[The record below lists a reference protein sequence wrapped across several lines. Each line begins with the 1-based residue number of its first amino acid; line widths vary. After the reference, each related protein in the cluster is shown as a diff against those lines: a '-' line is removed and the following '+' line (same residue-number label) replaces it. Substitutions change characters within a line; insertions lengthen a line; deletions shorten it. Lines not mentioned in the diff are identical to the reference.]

1 MLSSTIGWKTLEL
14 TCRSLSTML
23 ESGIDIRKA
32 FDIAARRTSDARAA
46 HALKGI
52 SVGINQGQDVSEAMR
67 EQHPAFPELVV
78 DMVSM
83 AEQTGALPEVLR
95 GLADHYENNVRMRRT
110 FLQQIA
116 WPMLQLIAAVLII
129 ALVIWVL
136 GMIPQAN
143 ENARDGGNPDML
155 GLGLRGERGAMIWL
169 GGFAML
175 AIAGT
180 FLFLLLKKSLA
191 ARMVVDPFLMKIPVV
206 GNCLRAF
213 AIARFSWAYYLTQ
226 QTGMPIHKSL
236 ASSLRATGNGAFIA
250 RSRGICEAVKSGE
263 NLGDALDAS
272 ELFPEEYVHT
282 VHVAESS
289 GTVPE
294 TLNRLSPQFEDQA
307 RRSLGVLTTALGWA
321 IWAMVAGFI
330 IFLIFRIFSNY
341 IKLIQNFAT

>member
-1 MLSSTIGWKTLEL
+1 MFASTIGWKTLEL

-32 FDIAARRTSDARAA
+32 FDIAARRTSDAKAA
-46 HALKGI
+46 RALKGI

-95 GLADHYENNVRMRRT
+95 GLADHYENNVRMRRS

-136 GMIPQAN
+136 GMIPEAKGN
-143 ENARDGGNPDML
+143 DGISTDML

-169 GGFAML
+169 GSFGML
-175 AIAGT
+175 AVAST
-180 FLFLLLKKSLA
+180 FLFLLLEKSLA
-191 ARMVVDPFLMKIPVV
+191 ARMVVDPLLMKIPVV

-250 RSRGICEAVKSGE
+250 RTRGICEAVKSGE
-263 NLGDALDAS
+263 NLGDALEAS
-272 ELFPEEYVHT
+272 LLFPEEYVQM

-307 RRSLGVLTTALGWA
+307 RRSLGVLTTALGWV

-341 IKLIQNFAT
+341 VKLIQNFAS